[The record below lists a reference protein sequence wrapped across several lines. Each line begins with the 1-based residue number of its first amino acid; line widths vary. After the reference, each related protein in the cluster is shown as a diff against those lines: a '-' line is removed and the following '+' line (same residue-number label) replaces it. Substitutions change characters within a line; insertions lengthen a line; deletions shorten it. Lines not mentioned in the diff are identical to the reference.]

1 MTNFARLLIQ
11 LRHEME
17 MTQTSLAASLGIS
30 NQYLCDLENGRRLP
44 SVRVV
49 NALCQYLG
57 RRPRGR
63 LVWHRAGAQAHGWE
77 I

>member
-1 MTNFARLLIQ
+1 MSEFARLLILLRSDMEVTQIQ
-11 LRHEME
+11 L
-17 MTQTSLAASLGIS
+17 AKSLGIS
-30 NQYLCDLENGRRLP
+30 NQYLCDLENARRLP

-49 NALCQYLG
+49 NALCKYLG
-57 RRPRGR
+57 RGPQGR